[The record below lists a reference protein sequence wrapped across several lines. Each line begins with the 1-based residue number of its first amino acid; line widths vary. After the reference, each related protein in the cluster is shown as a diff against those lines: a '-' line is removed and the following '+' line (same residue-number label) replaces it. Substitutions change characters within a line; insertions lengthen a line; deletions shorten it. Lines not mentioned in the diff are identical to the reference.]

1 MHYRFL
7 SGPLIVAEQGHIMG
21 RPGTAR
27 IEVMGHG
34 RGDRL
39 RQGRGTAVTVMA
51 SGLFLPCAVEWG
63 NSSPDGSW
71 TEGDLVSLPSS
82 F

>member
-51 SGLFLPCAVEWG
+51 SGLFLP
-63 NSSPDGSW
+63 
-71 TEGDLVSLPSS
+71 
-82 F
+82 

>member
-21 RPGTAR
+21 RPGTMR

-34 RGDRL
+34 GEIVSVRVGGPRL
-39 RQGRGTAVTVMA
+39 
-51 SGLFLPCAVEWG
+51 P
-63 NSSPDGSW
+63 
-71 TEGDLVSLPSS
+71 
-82 F
+82 